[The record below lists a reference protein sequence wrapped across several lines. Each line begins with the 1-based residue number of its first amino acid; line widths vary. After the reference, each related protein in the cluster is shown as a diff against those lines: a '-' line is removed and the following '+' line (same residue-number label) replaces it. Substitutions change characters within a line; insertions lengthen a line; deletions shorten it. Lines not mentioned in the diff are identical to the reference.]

1 MVAQWDNKC
10 IWLSV
15 LLVGRVQFPAITE
28 YFMGF
33 FHGWSHSANLS
44 WASMAENGS
53 ISPQLYHT
61 TCGNWGG
68 RPKSNHRQTMAE
80 VKQKKR
86 LCLLRIVLCGECC
99 TSKHAFYW
107 YQFSNDFMQAW
118 KVDDLDMTYYDI
130 LFQSQNESKKEY
142 LFKILVIGE
151 LGAGKTSI
159 IKRYVHQYFSQHYR
173 ATVSTPACPW

>member
-1 MVAQWDNKC
+1 
-10 IWLSV
+10 
-15 LLVGRVQFPAITE
+15 
-28 YFMGF
+28 
-33 FHGWSHSANLS
+33 
-44 WASMAENGS
+44 
-53 ISPQLYHT
+53 
-61 TCGNWGG
+61 
-68 RPKSNHRQTMAE
+68 
-80 VKQKKR
+80 
-86 LCLLRIVLCGECC
+86 
-99 TSKHAFYW
+99 
-107 YQFSNDFMQAW
+107 MQAW